1 MEEIDALIENYGL
14 EEDQEH
20 VIIPYT
26 DKNGRKNRC
35 YLLKRR
41 YIRIVYSED
50 HAVDYP
56 LIDAIEATI
65 RYPELLLSEAL
76 YSFYKET
83 DKKMPEGTYA
93 TKEPPKESDD
103 TMSEENI

>member
-1 MEEIDALIENYGL
+1 MEEIDELIEHYGL
-14 EEDQEH
+14 EEDKEH
-20 VIIPYT
+20 IIIPYT

-76 YSFYKET
+76 YSFYRET
-83 DKKMPEGTYA
+83 NKKMPEGTYID
-93 TKEPPKESDD
+93 KESKQESDD
-103 TMSEENI
+103 MSEESI

>member
-1 MEEIDALIENYGL
+1 MEEIDELIERYGL
-14 EEDQEH
+14 EQDKEH

-26 DKNGRKNRC
+26 NKNGRKNRC

-56 LIDAIEATI
+56 LIDAIEATV
-65 RYPELLLSEAL
+65 RYPEILLSEAL
-76 YSFYKET
+76 CLLYKEL
-83 DKKMPEGTYA
+83 DMKMPEGIHND
-93 TKEPPKESDD
+93 KESNGESDNI
-103 TMSEENI
+103 SEENV

>member
-1 MEEIDALIENYGL
+1 MQEINELIERYGL
-14 EEDQEH
+14 EEDKEH

-26 DKNGRKNRC
+26 DKRGKKNRC

-41 YIRIVYSED
+41 YIRIVYTED

-76 YSFYKET
+76 LLLYKELN
-83 DKKMPEGTYA
+83 KKIPEGTCND
-93 TKEPPKESDD
+93 KEYRGEESDD
-103 TMSEENI
+103 ISKPR

>member
-1 MEEIDALIENYGL
+1 MEELAAFIEHHGL
-14 EEDQEH
+14 EEDKEH

-26 DKNGRKNRC
+26 DKNGRMNRC

-50 HAVDYP
+50 YAVDYP

-76 YSFYKET
+76 HLHYKET
-83 DKKMPEGTYA
+83 NKKMPVGIYTK
-93 TKEPPKESDD
+93 KEPQEEPDD
-103 TMSEENI
+103 VGEENI

>member
-1 MEEIDALIENYGL
+1 MEEIDELIENYGL

-26 DKNGRKNRC
+26 DKKGRKNRC

-83 DKKMPEGTYA
+83 NKKMPEGTY
-93 TKEPPKESDD
+93 TDKKSRHESDD
-103 TMSEENI
+103 MSEESI

>member
-1 MEEIDALIENYGL
+1 MEEVDKLIAHYGL
-14 EEDQEH
+14 EEDKEH

-26 DKNGRKNRC
+26 DKNGKENRC

-41 YIRIVYSED
+41 YLRIVYSEE

-65 RYPELLLSEAL
+65 RYPEILLSEAL
-76 YSFYKET
+76 SLFYKET
-83 DKKMPEGTYA
+83 NKEMPEGTSPLE
-93 TKEPPKESDD
+93 KPEQEPDD
-103 TMSEENI
+103 MSEESV

>member
-1 MEEIDALIENYGL
+1 MEEIDELIEHYGL

-26 DKNGRKNRC
+26 DKNGRETRC

-41 YIRIVYSED
+41 YIRIVYSEE

-65 RYPELLLSEAL
+65 RFPEILLSEAL
-76 YSFYKET
+76 YLFYKET
-83 DKKMPEGTYA
+83 NKKMPEGTY
-93 TKEPPKESDD
+93 TKTKPHQESDD
-103 TMSEENI
+103 TSKENV

>member
-1 MEEIDALIENYGL
+1 MEELDEVIENYGL
-14 EEDQEH
+14 EEDKEH

-83 DKKMPEGTYA
+83 NKKMPEGTY
-93 TKEPPKESDD
+93 TNKETRQESDD
-103 TMSEENI
+103 MSEESI

>member
-1 MEEIDALIENYGL
+1 MEELDELIEHYGL
-14 EEDQEH
+14 EEDKEH

-26 DKNGRKNRC
+26 DKNGRQNRC

-41 YIRIVYSED
+41 YIRIVYSEE

-65 RYPELLLSEAL
+65 RFPDALLSEAL
-76 YSFYKET
+76 YFFYKET
-83 DKKMPEGTYA
+83 NKKMPEGTY
-93 TKEPPKESDD
+93 TDKESHQESDNK
-103 TMSEENI
+103 SEESV

>member
-1 MEEIDALIENYGL
+1 MEELDELIEHYGL
-14 EEDQEH
+14 EEDKEH

-83 DKKMPEGTYA
+83 DKKMPEGTY
-93 TKEPPKESDD
+93 TTNVSPKESDD
-103 TMSEENI
+103 MSDENI

>member
-1 MEEIDALIENYGL
+1 MEEIDELIERYGL
-14 EEDQEH
+14 EQDKEH

-26 DKNGRKNRC
+26 DKNGKKNRC

-65 RYPELLLSEAL
+65 RYPETLLSEAL
-76 YSFYKET
+76 YLLYKELNM
-83 DKKMPEGTYA
+83 KMPEGVHND
-93 TKEPPKESDD
+93 KDSHKESDD
-103 TMSEENI
+103 ISEESS

>member
-1 MEEIDALIENYGL
+1 MEEIDELIEHYGL
-14 EEDQEH
+14 EEDKEH

-26 DKNGRKNRC
+26 DKNGRENRC

-41 YIRIVYSED
+41 YIRIVYSEE

-65 RYPELLLSEAL
+65 RFPEVLLSEAL
-76 YSFYKET
+76 YLFYKET
-83 DKKMPEGTYA
+83 NKKMPEGTY
-93 TKEPPKESDD
+93 TDKEPHQESDD
-103 TMSEENI
+103 TSKESV

>member
-1 MEEIDALIENYGL
+1 MEEIDKLIAHYGL
-14 EEDQEH
+14 EEDKEH

-26 DKNGRKNRC
+26 DKNGRENRC

-41 YIRIVYSED
+41 YLRIVYSEE
-50 HAVDYP
+50 HAIDYP

-76 YSFYKET
+76 CLFYKET
-83 DKKMPEGTYA
+83 NKKMPEGTSPH
-93 TKEPPKESDD
+93 EEHQQESDD
-103 TMSEENI
+103 IREESV